1 MSIERKA
8 TELFKNGPKS
18 IGDRALL
25 TTLGGVERIYSWG
38 VNFWASMYESGHLKQ
53 HRLHAHTISV
63 GNIVAGGTGK
73 TPFVQYMA
81 RRLQK
86 AGERVAILSRGYR
99 GASENTGAIVS
110 NGAEILLNAEQAGD
124 EPYLLARTLPGVIV
138 AVGKTAP
145 RSARR
150 SKNYCIRQSF
160 CSMTDFSIGP
170 CDAITISS

>member
-53 HRLHAHTISV
+53 HRLHAYTISV

-86 AGERVAILSRGYR
+86 AGERVARGKIPARLS
-99 GASENTGAIVS
+99 A
-110 NGAEILLNAEQAGD
+110 
-124 EPYLLARTLPGVIV
+124 
-138 AVGKTAP
+138 TAP
-145 RSARR
+145 R
-150 SKNYCIRQSF
+150 F
-160 CSMTDFSIGP
+160 CSMPSRRETSLTFWREL
-170 CDAITISS
+170 CRA